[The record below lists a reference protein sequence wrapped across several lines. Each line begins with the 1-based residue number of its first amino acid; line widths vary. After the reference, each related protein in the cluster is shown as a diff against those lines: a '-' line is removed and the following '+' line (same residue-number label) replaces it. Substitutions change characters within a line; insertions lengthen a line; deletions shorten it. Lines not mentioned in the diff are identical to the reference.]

1 MVYRNV
7 FIPNRLCLLFSE
19 QNSHVVTGT
28 VTHSSPLQDI
38 QLEAFTTKKG
48 ERGFFLL

>member
-1 MVYRNV
+1 MVYLNV

-38 QLEAFTTKKG
+38 QLEAFTTQKG